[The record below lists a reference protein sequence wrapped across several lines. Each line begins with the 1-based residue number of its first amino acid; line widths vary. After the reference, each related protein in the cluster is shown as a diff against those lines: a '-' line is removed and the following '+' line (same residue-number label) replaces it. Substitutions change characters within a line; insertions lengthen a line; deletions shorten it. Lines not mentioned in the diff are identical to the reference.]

1 MRLSDFEH
9 DDMYELEYKLDKL
22 DRQRET
28 FMRQID
34 AIEYERSEVY
44 QEWERR
50 QQHHRLVRDCV
61 RGDRAK
67 LTSMINVLNADI
79 SDNKLLCMVTSG
91 EFVPHDDNIYRV
103 KIEGKKA
110 DIICLGLDSVD
121 APCTGEYYV
130 QRIPKWIQ
138 RKLAVL
144 TMLDTQ
150 PPNCAVEGVGIR
162 LDRNTYWVFKG

>member
-1 MRLSDFEH
+1 MDRYE
-9 DDMYELEYKLDKL
+9 MYDLEYKMEKL
-22 DRQRET
+22 DRQREKL
-28 FMRQID
+28 QYKID

-50 QQHHRLVRDCV
+50 SQHDRYVHTCV
-61 RGDRAK
+61 RCDRAK
-67 LTSMINVLNADI
+67 LASMIKVLDADI
-79 SDNKLLCMVTSG
+79 SDNKLLCMVTSD

-110 DIICLGLDSVD
+110 DVICLGLDSVD

-130 QRIPKWIQ
+130 QRLPKWIQ
-138 RKLAVL
+138 SKLAVL
-144 TMLDTQ
+144 LMLDHQ

-162 LDRNTYWVFKG
+162 LDRNTFWVFKG